1 MGIFIFLLLLFFIII
16 PLFKV
21 IWRVWQVQRS
31 FSRMQQQA
39 RDAMNRAAGAS
50 AQARRADRQSAARR
64 PRKKIDPTVGEY
76 VAFEEVHAPAAS
88 GSASDGDGAFRAE
101 PQVEDAV
108 WEEIK

>member
-50 AQARRADRQSAARR
+50 AEARSSGGQSARRH
-64 PRKKIDPTVGEY
+64 RKKIDPTVGEY
-76 VAFEEVHAPAAS
+76 VAFEEVHAPAGS
-88 GSASDGDGAFRAE
+88 GSASDAGEAFRAE